1 MLIVMGLVIAQNPP
15 QMGLVPDEAA
25 VQELASASPIQRR
38 GVDPGTPEDLPCG
51 RCRYLHSQTGQLA
64 VDPAVPPAWVFRG
77 PASRALVMSQLPVSP
92 GPAERRTAGV
102 AQLG

>member
-1 MLIVMGLVIAQNPP
+1 
-15 QMGLVPDEAA
+15 
-25 VQELASASPIQRR
+25 
-38 GVDPGTPEDLPCG
+38 
-51 RCRYLHSQTGQLA
+51 

-92 GPAERRTAGV
+92 GSAERRTAGV